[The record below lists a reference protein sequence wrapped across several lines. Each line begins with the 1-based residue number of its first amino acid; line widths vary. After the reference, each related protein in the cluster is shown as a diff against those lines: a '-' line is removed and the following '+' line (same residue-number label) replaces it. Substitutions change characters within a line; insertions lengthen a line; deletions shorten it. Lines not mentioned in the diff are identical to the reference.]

1 MSEESRCFRVDETL
15 DYVKD
20 ALEHLSD
27 NDELFVSNRNDI
39 KAAPN
44 MSVFRINCSLL
55 NLKYYVFTTMMYMMT
70 LKKYFF
76 FKYILLEFNHGKQKS
91 KIQNL
96 KSRYIILGFLCY
108 LGAGVFLFSVSSV
121 LPG

>member
-1 MSEESRCFRVDETL
+1 MRKESRCFRVDETL

-44 MSVFRINCSLL
+44 MSVFRINCSFL
-55 NLKYYVFTTMMYMMT
+55 NPKYHVFTTMM
-70 LKKYFF
+70 
-76 FKYILLEFNHGKQKS
+76 
-91 KIQNL
+91 
-96 KSRYIILGFLCY
+96 
-108 LGAGVFLFSVSSV
+108 
-121 LPG
+121 

>member
-1 MSEESRCFRVDETL
+1 MSQESHCFRVDETL

-20 ALEHLSD
+20 SLEHLSD

-55 NLKYYVFTTMMYMMT
+55 YLR
-70 LKKYFF
+70 
-76 FKYILLEFNHGKQKS
+76 S
-91 KIQNL
+91 
-96 KSRYIILGFLCY
+96 SR
-108 LGAGVFLFSVSSV
+108 
-121 LPG
+121 